1 MPTDAQKQGGSNL
14 AISVLGELYYFPFWK
29 IKFLLQMDVTESLAK
44 LYLGRGSDFRG
55 LYSYILRIKIKECNE
70 L

>member
-1 MPTDAQKQGGSNL
+1 MPADAQKQGGSNL

-29 IKFLLQMDVTESLAK
+29 IKFLLQTVVTQSLAK
-44 LYLGRGSDFRG
+44 LLWEEDLTSAVCTVHTQDQDE
-55 LYSYILRIKIKECNE
+55 KEWNK